1 MHLTEVYILAHP
13 ELKDS
18 REAEGPYINLRDVN
32 EESTNKIQQNQ
43 LKVGW
48 CFGPPAL
55 KSCCFFFDG
64 KSSNSQEAPTMQ
76 MPIASGGPD
85 LRNVRTPAKK
95 QRSSEEKCCFFG
107 SVLLG
112 LYPSVIESFLILFE
126 PPSMGTLFSIDQ
138 DVNECCFYHV
148 VLFYSPLNDDL
159 SCDHRLLSP
168 ASLER

>member
-1 MHLTEVYILAHP
+1 M
-13 ELKDS
+13 
-18 REAEGPYINLRDVN
+18 
-32 EESTNKIQQNQ
+32 
-43 LKVGW
+43 
-48 CFGPPAL
+48 F
-55 KSCCFFFDG
+55 FFFDG

-76 MPIASGGPD
+76 MPIASGGLD

-112 LYPSVIESFLILFE
+112 LYPLVIESFLILFE

-138 DVNECCFYHV
+138 DVKECVFFHDF
-148 VLFYSPLNDDL
+148 LFYSQLNDDL
-159 SCDHRLLSP
+159 SSNHGLLSP

>member
-55 KSCCFFFDG
+55 KSCCFFWRKIVKFTGSPNDADANSFWG
-64 KSSNSQEAPTMQ
+64 SGSQKRQDTSEKTTEQWRKMLLLWISSVGIIPFGYRVIFNSVWTAQHGNPVLNWPGCEWMLFL
-76 MPIASGGPD
+76 S
-85 LRNVRTPAKK
+85 
-95 QRSSEEKCCFFG
+95 CFF
-107 SVLLG
+107 VLFTTQWW
-112 LYPSVIESFLILFE
+112 SFLR
-126 PPSMGTLFSIDQ
+126 S
-138 DVNECCFYHV
+138 
-148 VLFYSPLNDDL
+148 
-159 SCDHRLLSP
+159 
-168 ASLER
+168 